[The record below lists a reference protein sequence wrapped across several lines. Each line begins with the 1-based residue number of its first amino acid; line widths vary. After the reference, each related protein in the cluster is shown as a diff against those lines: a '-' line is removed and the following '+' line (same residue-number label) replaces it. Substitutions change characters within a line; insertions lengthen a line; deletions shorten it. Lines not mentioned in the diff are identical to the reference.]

1 MILALLQLAVVLSGV
16 IVLPLERHAQNE
28 ADRKNMLK
36 EMDATRDHV
45 KQLLKEVPYIT
56 LHPLPL
62 NSVLCRTRL

>member
-1 MILALLQLAVVLSGV
+1 MLLRQKVILLSGV

-45 KQLLKEVPYIT
+45 KLLLKEVTEIP
-56 LHPLPL
+56 LHLPISL
-62 NSVLCRTRL
+62 FCRMRL